1 MTTTSHDSGQPTAA
15 IGAPVF
21 RAAGTG
27 PATWAMGSLFERL
40 VSGPETADQLGAALV
55 TQPPG
60 IATPLHVHSHEA
72 EAFYLLEGSMTY
84 RAGEE
89 MFHLVDGD
97 FLYLPRGV
105 PHAFRVTGTTPVRYL
120 ALTVP
125 GRLLGLYD
133 EVGMPA
139 SERRLPG
146 DDGPPMA
153 EEIARWNSVG
163 PAYGLTVVGPPL
175 REGN

>member
-1 MTTTSHDSGQPTAA
+1 MTTTSRDHSQPTP
-15 IGAPVF
+15 GVQAPLF

-40 VSGPETADQLGAALV
+40 VSGPETADQVGASLV

-60 IATPLHVHSHEA
+60 VATPLHVHSCEA
-72 EAFYLLEGSMTY
+72 EAFFLLEGSMTY
-84 RAGEE
+84 RAGEGL
-89 MFHLVDGD
+89 FHLVDGD
-97 FLYLPRGV
+97 FIYLPRGV

-139 SERRLPG
+139 SERRIPG
-146 DDGPPMA
+146 DDGLPMA
-153 EEIARWNSVG
+153 EEIARWNTIG
-163 PAYGLTVVGPPL
+163 PAYGLKVTGPPL
-175 REGN
+175 PEGG